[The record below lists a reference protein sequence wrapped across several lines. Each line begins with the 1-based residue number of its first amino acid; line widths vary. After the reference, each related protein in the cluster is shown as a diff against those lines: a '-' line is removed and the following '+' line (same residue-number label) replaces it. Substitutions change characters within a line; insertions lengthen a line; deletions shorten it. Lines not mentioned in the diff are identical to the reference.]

1 MSRFCVAAHFATLEL
16 YPQSNSVGLSPS
28 FGPLEVQADCPFY
41 PREQQ
46 HHLFSPRHMRS
57 SFSHIPWKFSSMS
70 QLYLGLVL
78 HFSGD
83 QMLDSSFFFFS
94 SVSQKETICVSVLVL
109 GLPSYQL
116 HLWQVSGLNPGLC
129 ACQAC
134 TLALCTLSSQAR
146 MDFLKCFL
154 SFLCLQSSHFVT
166 SAPEINSEL

>member
-46 HHLFSPRHMRS
+46 HHLFSPRHVRS

-83 QMLDSSFFFFS
+83 QMLDSSFFFPVCLRRKR
-94 SVSQKETICVSVLVL
+94 SVCLSWFWASQAISYTCGRFRDSTQAFVLARLVL
-109 GLPSYQL
+109 
-116 HLWQVSGLNPGLC
+116 
-129 ACQAC
+129 
-134 TLALCTLSSQAR
+134 
-146 MDFLKCFL
+146 
-154 SFLCLQSSHFVT
+154 
-166 SAPEINSEL
+166 